1 MADHPLLRSF
11 LFAPGFDEQKMTKA
25 ARRGADAV
33 VLDLEDS
40 VRPEDKAGARDSVGR
55 LIQALASE
63 SSAEIHVRINR
74 AGTSYDPDDIAAVV
88 VPGLSALRLPKCE
101 SASDVRDVEEML
113 DALEPQGGPGRVR
126 LYPTVESAAG
136 VLAAHD
142 IARSSPRVAALVFGA
157 ADFAASI
164 GVMAP
169 PFEATLM
176 ARSTLVLAS
185 AASGVGPPID
195 GAYLDLA
202 DVDGLRAHS
211 RRVRELGF
219 RGKSAIHPNQLPVI
233 HDVFTPSS
241 DEIDRARRILDRISA
256 GATTGVVDGS
266 FVDPPV
272 IAQARAV
279 LELLRRIESKGD

>member
-11 LFAPGFDEQKMTKA
+11 LFAPGSDEQKVKKA
-25 ARRGADAV
+25 TRSGADAV

-55 LIQALASE
+55 RIHALASE

-74 AGTSYDPDDIAAVV
+74 AGASYDPDDIAAVV

-113 DALEPQGGPGRVR
+113 DALEPGSGGVR
-126 LYPTVESAAG
+126 LYPTIESAAG

-157 ADFAASI
+157 ADFGASI

-169 PFEATLM
+169 PFEATLV

-185 AASGVGPPID
+185 AASRVGPPID

-202 DVDGLRAHS
+202 DIDGLRAHS
-211 RRVRELGF
+211 RRVKELGF
-219 RGKSAIHPNQLPVI
+219 LGKSAIHPNQLPVI

-241 DEIDRARRILDRISA
+241 DEIERARRILDGVSA
-256 GATTGVVDGS
+256 GATTGVVDGR

-279 LELLRRIESKGD
+279 LELLRRIESKGV